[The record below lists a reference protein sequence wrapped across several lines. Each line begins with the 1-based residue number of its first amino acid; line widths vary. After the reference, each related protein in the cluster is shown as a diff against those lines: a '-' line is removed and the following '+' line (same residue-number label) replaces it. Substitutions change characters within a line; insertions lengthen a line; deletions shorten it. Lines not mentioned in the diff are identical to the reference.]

1 MPPRALLCRRLSAAT
16 VGAYTQFELEPMAKV
31 GAAMLSFRS
40 PQLAQVQDQLAEL
53 DIVLVQPETE
63 LSSDKTAHLLGVIKH
78 MNQSETKFTLEAF
91 IDQGPQHHK
100 LAGLALQQQPRMKLT
115 RIDSLLTTM
124 REFEALRY
132 LGGHQLLPCILRGEF
147 KPMRSLAALEERD
160 IAEHVSRFKHKLND
174 SQQLALRCVAL

>member
-1 MPPRALLCRRLSAAT
+1 M
-16 VGAYTQFELEPMAKV
+16 QE
-31 GAAMLSFRS
+31 
-40 PQLAQVQDQLAEL
+40 QLAEL

-63 LSSDKTAHLLGVIKH
+63 LSSDRHAHLLGVIKH
-78 MNQSETKFTLEAF
+78 MTQSETKFTLETY
-91 IDQGPQHHK
+91 IDHGPPHHK

-147 KPMRSLAALEERD
+147 KPMRALTAMEERE
-160 IAEHVSRFKHKLND
+160 IGQHVSKFQHMLNT
-174 SQQLALRCVAL
+174 SQQMALRLGHYC